1 MVHDDFM
8 TELFQPVV
16 EAAAV
21 REAAS
26 PYADGLAALR
36 SARQQTKRAHPFL
49 TDTQVEYIVDRAVRQ
64 IGMGDTAD
72 DLDVVVAREAAA
84 YSETVP
90 FDVTAAFDALLS
102 SGRR

>member
-1 MVHDDFM
+1 MVHEDFM

-16 EAAAV
+16 QAAAV

-26 PYADGLAALR
+26 PHAEGLAALR

-49 TDTQVEYIVDRAVRQ
+49 NDKQVEYIVDSAIHQ
-64 IGMGDTAD
+64 IVKGDTCD

-90 FDVTAAFDALLS
+90 FNVTAAFDALLS

>member
-8 TELFQPVV
+8 TELFAPALR
-16 EAAAV
+16 AAAV
-21 REAAS
+21 REVAS

-49 TDTQVEYIVDRAVRQ
+49 DDKQVEYIIDSALRQ
-64 IGMGDTAD
+64 REMGQTYD
-72 DLDVVVAREAAA
+72 DFDVVVAREAAA

-90 FDVTAAFDALLS
+90 FDAVAEFDALLS
-102 SGRR
+102 SGCR

>member
-8 TELFQPVV
+8 TELIAPAVQ
-16 EAAAV
+16 AAAV

-26 PYADGLAALR
+26 PYADEMAALR

-49 TDTQVEYIVDRAVRQ
+49 DDKQVEYIIDSALRQ
-64 IGMGDTAD
+64 REMGQTYD
-72 DLDVVVAREAAA
+72 DFDVVVAREAAA

-90 FDVTAAFDALLS
+90 FDATAEFDALLS

>member
-1 MVHDDFM
+1 MVHEDFM

-16 EAAAV
+16 QAAAV

-36 SARQQTKRAHPFL
+36 SARQLTKRAHPFL
-49 TDTQVEYIVDRAVRQ
+49 NDKQVEYIIEAALRQ
-64 IGMGDTAD
+64 KEMGDTYD
-72 DLDVVVAREAAA
+72 DFDVVVAREAAA

-90 FDVTAAFDALLS
+90 FNVTAAFDAMLANG
-102 SGRR
+102 GR

>member
-1 MVHDDFM
+1 MIRDDFM

-16 EAAAV
+16 QAAAV

-49 TDTQVEYIVDRAVRQ
+49 DDKQVEYIIDSALHQ
-64 IGMGDTAD
+64 IAMGDTYD
-72 DLDVVVAREAAA
+72 DLDVVVTREAAA

-90 FDVTAAFDALLS
+90 FDATAVFDAMLA
-102 SGRR
+102 SGGR